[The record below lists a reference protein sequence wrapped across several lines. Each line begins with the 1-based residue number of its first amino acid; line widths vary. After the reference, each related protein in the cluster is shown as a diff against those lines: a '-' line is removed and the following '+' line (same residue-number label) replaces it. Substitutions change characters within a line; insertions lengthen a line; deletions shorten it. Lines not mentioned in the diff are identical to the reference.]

1 MENISTWIYEN
12 RVSKHFFISLN
23 FPCLSLFTALF
34 AYVVFLFLFG
44 SFVVRDLCGSGCR
57 QNFANFR
64 LAPLSPL
71 PPPSPLTPPFS
82 PSLITFYAPTQ
93 NSLSNTSDSYL
104 KSVRA

>member
-12 RVSKHFFISLN
+12 RVSKHFLISLN

-64 LAPLSPL
+64 LAPLPPL
-71 PPPSPLTPPFS
+71 PPLPPHSPFL
-82 PSLITFYAPTQ
+82 SLFDYFLRPYPKFT
-93 NSLSNTSDSYL
+93 
-104 KSVRA
+104 V